1 MADEVV
7 KQLVM
12 LGAGGHA
19 KVLLSL
25 LRAAGLQLVGVCDP
39 RFDGG
44 SERQWRGVPI
54 LGGDAALASLDPARV
69 HLVNAVGQVVG
80 KVARRELFEQMRV
93 RGFRFA
99 TLVHPCAVVD
109 ETASLAEGVQ
119 VMAGAVIQADARI
132 GENSI
137 VNTCASIDHDC
148 VVAANVHVAPGVT
161 ICGGARIGDEAFIGT
176 GATVLPGVVVGPRA
190 VLGAGT
196 TLTRDLAAGRM
207 LLGAAA
213 REQNASEKSGSDR

>member
-1 MADEVV
+1 MAAEVV

-25 LRAAGLQLVGVCDP
+25 LRSAGLQVVGVCDP
-39 RFDGG
+39 RFDDG
-44 SERQWRGVPI
+44 SQRQWRGVPV

-80 KVARRELFEQMRV
+80 KVARRELFEQMRA

-99 TLVHPCAVVD
+99 TLVHPRAVVD

-119 VMAGAVIQADARI
+119 VMAGAVIQADTRI

-161 ICGGARIGDEAFIGT
+161 ICGGAHIGDEAFIGT
-176 GATVLPGVVVGPRA
+176 GATVLPGVVVGSRA
-190 VLGAGT
+190 VLAAGT

-213 REQNASEKSGSDR
+213 REQSASEKSGSN